1 MILRMCFFS
10 KEKLA
15 YRKKGNL
22 WFPIDTGERK
32 VQKDSRKRT
41 PAKSGRR
48 EREVE
53 KDDRK
58 STPAETSGREGS
70 LANRVREKSA
80 GKTERG
86 EGVTEEGTRKGEPD
100 KGHW

>member
-1 MILRMCFFS
+1 M
-10 KEKLA
+10 
-15 YRKKGNL
+15 
-22 WFPIDTGERK
+22 
-32 VQKDSRKRT
+32 
-41 PAKSGRR
+41 
-48 EREVE
+48 E

-86 EGVTEEGTRKGEPD
+86 EGITEEGTRKGEPA
-100 KGHW
+100 KGH